1 MLNTNE
7 QTFDLAIVGGGI
19 MGASHALFALER
31 GLRVGLFEKNHE
43 PQGATVRNFGQV
55 VPSGFG
61 AKWQQIGRRS
71 LEIYKG
77 LQARFDLSVR
87 QNGTVYLS
95 SNFEEM
101 TLLEE
106 LAAINEA
113 NDYPSHLL
121 TAEECLGR
129 YDGLRRDYVWGGL
142 FFPGE
147 ITLEPRMAVSR
158 LLGFL
163 VEQRGLQFFPN
174 ALVADVQ
181 PSGEGCRVAT
191 SAGRAF
197 RAAQVL
203 VCTGSDFKNLF
214 PDLFYASD
222 IDVCKL
228 QMLETQPQTGQKL
241 PGSILTGL
249 GIRRYES
256 FHECPSWA
264 AIKAAEAADSPE
276 KRWGVHILFKQTLD
290 GSVILGDSHEYAP
303 AREADRLGFDLQAD
317 INQFMLEK
325 AREIFDLHT
334 WEIRRTWPGFYCQCR
349 ERDLFEHTI
358 EGRIH
363 IVTGIG
369 GKGMTASPGFAQQNI
384 ARLFGEKTAISS
396 PKKPEKPIQMVVF
409 DMAGTVVDED
419 NAVYKT
425 VHRAIAAA
433 GFEVDYPTVLFH
445 AAGKEKL
452 QAIRDVLAHLAGQPA
467 PEDVAQAVF
476 ADFKIMLDEVY
487 RAGDFRAQPGA
498 ESVFQKLQAE
508 GVKVVL
514 NTGYSRAVADLLLE
528 KLGWLG
534 SPLIDLVLTADDV
547 QRGRPHPDMI
557 QLAMRKLGI
566 RDAASVAKI
575 GDSAIDIEE
584 GRNAGCGLTFGITTG
599 AHTAVQ
605 LAAAAPTAVL
615 GHLEEMLAFV
625 LAR

>member
-7 QTFDLAIVGGGI
+7 QTFDLAIIGGGI

-31 GLRVGLFEKNHE
+31 GLRVGLFEKNWE

-61 AKWQQIGRRS
+61 AKWQQTGRRS
-71 LEIYKG
+71 LDIYKG
-77 LQARFDLSVR
+77 LQAQFDLTAR
-87 QNGTVYLS
+87 QNGTVYLA

-106 LAAINEA
+106 LEAINEA
-113 NDYPSHLL
+113 NDYPSELL
-121 TAEECLGR
+121 TAEECLAR

-142 FFPGE
+142 FFPSE
-147 ITLEPRMAVSR
+147 ITLEPRLAVSR

-163 VEQRGLQFFPN
+163 VERHGLRFFPN
-174 ALVADVQ
+174 TLVADVQ
-181 PSGEGCRVAT
+181 PSGDGCRVAT
-191 SAGRAF
+191 SDGREF

-222 IDVCKL
+222 IEVCKL
-228 QMLETQPQTGQKL
+228 QMIETQPQMGQTL
-241 PGSILTGL
+241 SGSILTGL

-264 AIKAAEAADSPE
+264 AIKAAEPSDSLE

-303 AREADRLGFDLQAD
+303 AREADRLGFDLQTD
-317 INQFMLEK
+317 INRFMLEK
-325 AREIFDLHT
+325 ARAIFDLHT
-334 WEIRRTWPGFYCQCR
+334 WEIRRTWAGFYCQCR
-349 ERDLFEHTI
+349 ENDLFEHSI
-358 EGRIH
+358 EGRVH

-384 ARLFGEKTAISS
+384 ARLFGEKTAASA
-396 PKKPEKPIQMVVF
+396 PKNAKPAIQMVVF
-409 DMAGTVVDED
+409 DMAGTTVDED

-425 VHRAIAAA
+425 VHRAVGAA
-433 GFEVDYPTVLFH
+433 GFEVDYPTVLLH

-452 QAIRDVLAHLAGQPA
+452 QAIRDVLAHISGLPA

-476 ADFKIMLDEVY
+476 ADFKTMLDEVY
-487 RAGDFRAQPGA
+487 RTGDFREQPGA
-498 ESVFQKLQAE
+498 TAVFQQLKAE

-534 SPLIDLVLTADDV
+534 NPLIDLVLTADDV

-557 QLAMRKLGI
+557 QLAMQKLGI
-566 RDAASVAKI
+566 GDAAAVAKI

-599 AHTAVQ
+599 AHTAEQ

-615 GHLEEMLAFV
+615 GHLDELLGFV
-625 LAR
+625 L